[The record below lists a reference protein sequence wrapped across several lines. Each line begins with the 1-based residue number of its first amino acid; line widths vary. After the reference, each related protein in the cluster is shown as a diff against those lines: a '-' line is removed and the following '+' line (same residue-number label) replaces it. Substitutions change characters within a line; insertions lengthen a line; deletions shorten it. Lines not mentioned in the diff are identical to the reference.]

1 MLPIVEGWKP
11 VKYIRIDELPKLK
24 GKFAIHFHL
33 EESLGKAHIKLEYG
47 NTPYC
52 LSLFVFDIRKFY
64 FNEKVR
70 VRSYDLWPKEIM
82 FNAHIGKYDPKS
94 GKLEIIKKVENPY
107 RDDAV
112 IVDWGNYELQNSI
125 IEFNFETRELNLKYK
140 IEFYRVVKYYSPK
153 YGYSVRSE
161 YWFIPLQ

>member
-1 MLPIVEGWKP
+1 MDLPIVEGWKP
-11 VKYIRIDELPKLK
+11 TNYIRLDKLPPLK

-33 EESLGKAHIKLEYG
+33 SESTDKAHIKLEYG

-82 FNAHIGKYDPKS
+82 FNAPIGRYDPKT
-94 GKLEIIKKVENPY
+94 GKIEIIEKRKGY
-107 RDDAV
+107 REDAL
-112 IVDWGNYELQNSI
+112 IVDWGTYELNNAKI
-125 IEFNFETRELNLKYK
+125 YFNFETRELTLKYR
-140 IEFYRVVKYYSPK
+140 IVFYRVVKYYSPK
-153 YGYSVRSE
+153 YGFSIRSE
-161 YWFIPLQ
+161 YFFEPL